1 MKKGL
6 VHVYTGDGKG
16 KTTAA
21 FGLVLRA
28 LGRGLSVCVI
38 QFMKGQE
45 SGEVLAL
52 KKFSNA
58 AVKQF
63 GRESFVNF
71 KNPSEEDKHLA
82 QEGIEFAKE
91 VVYEE
96 KYDLVILDEINLA
109 VWAELV
115 MLEDVLEILENKPPS
130 IELVLTG
137 RPAILDFIEA
147 ANYVT
152 DFGKIKHPFDEGEK
166 AREGVEF

>member
-21 FGLVLRA
+21 FGLALRA

-52 KKFSNA
+52 KKFPHA
-58 AVKQF
+58 TVRQF
-63 GRESFVNF
+63 GREELVDLE
-71 KNPSEEDKHLA
+71 NPSEEDRRLA
-82 QEGIEFAKE
+82 QEGLEFTKE
-91 VVYEE
+91 IIYEE
-96 KYDLVILDEINLA
+96 KYDFVILDEINLA

-115 MLEDVLEILENKPPS
+115 MLEDILEILENKPPS

-137 RPAILDFIEA
+137 RSAPLDFIEA
-147 ANYVT
+147 ADYVT
-152 DFGKIKHPFDEGEK
+152 WFEEVKHPFDEGEK